1 MAVARFRMSRTAL
14 LPVGLL
20 LLCVL
25 PVAAAAPAA
34 AALLLVP
41 VLAAA
46 WVLWMGVDV
55 DGDGEAAGVTVRSL
69 LGRRRVPWSEVSG
82 LRVGGRG
89 ELWLVTT
96 GGREVRLPVLRL
108 RDLPQL
114 SAASGGRIPAPDTAA
129 S

>member
-1 MAVARFRMSRTAL
+1 MSRTAL

-25 PVAAAAPAA
+25 PVAAAAPV
-34 AALLLVP
+34 AALLLLVP
-41 VLAAA
+41 LLAAA

-55 DGDGEAAGVTVRSL
+55 DGEGAGVTVRSL
-69 LGRRRVPWSEVSG
+69 LGRRHVPWAEVAG

-114 SAASGGRIPAPDTAA
+114 SSASGGRIPVP
-129 S
+129 

>member
-1 MAVARFRMSRTAL
+1 MSRTAL

-25 PVAAAAPAA
+25 PVAAFAPG
-34 AALLLVP
+34 AALVLLVP
-41 VLAAA
+41 LLAAA

-55 DGDGEAAGVTVRSL
+55 DGGGAGVTVRSL
-69 LGRRRVPWSEVSG
+69 FGRRRVPWTEVAG

-96 GGREVRLPVLRL
+96 GGSEIRLPVLRL

-114 SAASGGRIPAPDTAA
+114 SAASGGRIPVPDTAA
-129 S
+129 TEG